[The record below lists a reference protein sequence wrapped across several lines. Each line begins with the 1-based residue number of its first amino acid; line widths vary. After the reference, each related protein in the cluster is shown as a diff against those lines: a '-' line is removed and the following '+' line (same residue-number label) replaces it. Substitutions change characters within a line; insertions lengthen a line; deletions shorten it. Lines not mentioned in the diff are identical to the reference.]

1 MIRPLRRYFSLKPEA
16 RTSGPGKNEM
26 KKIRALLLIALLL
39 FSNLYFVNFL
49 PAANLSQS
57 EMEYIEV
64 RNEKNERVK
73 FSRLIMG
80 TDHIAQEDWYGATP
94 RKITEESIHE
104 LLDEAV
110 RLGINLFDTSPIYV
124 GDIEYKLGK
133 WMQSY
138 RQKNPGKRIYT
149 LSKGGFPFDLYWSK
163 KLPAG
168 ENSYCLQEMLKARNM
183 MAEGYAALP
192 NAPNGTYASRL
203 FGSKEQII
211 ERISEELGHTL
222 KNLRTYP
229 TVYLMHRDDADFI
242 NFEPVKRSQNSV
254 KTIMEALSEK
264 EIRDNYTFLGW
275 SNWKPHR
282 ITRSLKLAKKHSDL
296 AKPVFNSPYFSLF
309 EMSERSIHAGGIQVT
324 HEDMMNESFLKG
336 IKLMP
341 YSPLAG
347 VAILDRPE
355 PCWENARK
363 DARRKY
369 GQGDPYWKNVYHAIF
384 TCANEERYN
393 RVVDFTEEF
402 NKKHRTSYTVDQM
415 VNAYALAHKRT
426 DFLVIGPISVEQL
439 RRTVASLKLS
449 KMLSKDDLDY
459 LYYGNE

>member
-1 MIRPLRRYFSLKPEA
+1 
-16 RTSGPGKNEM
+16 M
-26 KKIRALLLIALLL
+26 KRFFALLAISILLVSGLFNTSILFALD
-39 FSNLYFVNFL
+39 L
-49 PAANLSQS
+49 PS
-57 EMEYIEV
+57 EGMEYIEV
-64 RNEKNERVK
+64 RNERNEKIK

-80 TDHIAQEDWYGATP
+80 TDHIAQEDWYGDSP
-94 RKITEESIHE
+94 RKITEQYIHE
-104 LLDEAV
+104 LLDEAA

-133 WMQSY
+133 WMQKY
-138 RQKNPGKRIYT
+138 RQKNPHRQIYT

-163 KLPAG
+163 KLPEG
-168 ENSYCLQEMLKARNM
+168 ENSYCLQEMLKAKNM

-211 ERISEELGHTL
+211 ARVSEEMGHTL
-222 KNLRTYP
+222 KNLRRYP

-254 KTIMEALSEK
+254 KTIMQALSDE
-264 EIRDNYTFLGW
+264 EIRKNYTFLGW

-282 ITRSLKLAKKHSDL
+282 ISRSLKLAKQNSDL

-309 EMSERSIHAGGIQVT
+309 EMSERSIHAGGVQVT
-324 HEDMMNESFLKG
+324 HEDMIDENFLEG

-347 VAILDRPE
+347 VSILDRPE
-355 PCWENARK
+355 PSWENAKK
-363 DARRKY
+363 DARKKY
-369 GQGDPYWKNVYHAIF
+369 AQGDPYWKNVYHSIF

-393 RVVDFTEEF
+393 RVVDFTKEF
-402 NKKHRTSYTVDQM
+402 NKKHNTSYKVDQM

-426 DFLVIGPISVEQL
+426 DFLVIGPISIDQL
-439 RRTVASLKLS
+439 RRTVASLKLAR
-449 KMLSKDDLDY
+449 MLAKEDLDY